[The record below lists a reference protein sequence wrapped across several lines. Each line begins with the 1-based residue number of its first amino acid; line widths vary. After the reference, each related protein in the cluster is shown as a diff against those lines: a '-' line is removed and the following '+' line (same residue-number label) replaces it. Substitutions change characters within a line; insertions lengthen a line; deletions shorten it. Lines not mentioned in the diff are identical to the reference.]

1 MSRNDNKKHNKSED
15 NKSEDDQSVILFE
28 RALSKVEKNMNALA
42 LLMEHFERSGFDKT
56 KYSQSFQDM
65 MGKFAKLMKEYT
77 RTEYEYEGPYN
88 ADQTQERYKAS
99 VAKSWKHKPDKA
111 ENCDVPITEAEIK
124 AAHDEYMQKKEA
136 MQAKRVQQAL
146 LEGTKERPMITG
158 PDGKQRYDF
167 VADAESSDEDD
178 DTMIRR
184 VIGGDPNP
192 GKNDTNKLREAH
204 MARLKSESAPVSRR
218 LENKAAPVK
227 TRDTNLINLLK
238 TGGGDQFQDYALDE
252 LDDVHSMQKGFL
264 AEVGSDEEDDPSSK
278 FGRRA
283 SKARGNTAIKRTE
296 QEMARRA
303 AVQAAR
309 DQKAKSRSETGEH

>member
-1 MSRNDNKKHNKSED
+1 
-15 NKSEDDQSVILFE
+15 
-28 RALSKVEKNMNALA
+28 
-42 LLMEHFERSGFDKT
+42 
-56 KYSQSFQDM
+56 
-65 MGKFAKLMKEYT
+65 
-77 RTEYEYEGPYN
+77 
-88 ADQTQERYKAS
+88 
-99 VAKSWKHKPDKA
+99 
-111 ENCDVPITEAEIK
+111 
-124 AAHDEYMQKKEA
+124 
-136 MQAKRVQQAL
+136 
-146 LEGTKERPMITG
+146 
-158 PDGKQRYDF
+158 
-167 VADAESSDEDD
+167 
-178 DTMIRR
+178 MIRR

-192 GKNDTNKLREAH
+192 GKNDTNKLREMQRIHESSTREAH

-238 TGGGDQFQDYALDE
+238 TSGGDQFQDYALDE